1 MAEDGAPHVRGVTA
15 PAQDPGRVTCFPSN
29 DHRPNSGL
37 REGDITHAEVNEAL
51 RLAEKRVIFGQQTRL
66 RLGLRTE
73 DDTLRRYHAGH
84 DLAKFFYGAIRQI
97 PDALLDAIL
106 AAGISVTLV
115 TGRDLLVFRD
125 VRAHQSFHTGR
136 TRRTIYLPEPI
147 VESAFRKGYDYWAL
161 SEVLIQEAWPLLDYI
176 LILELVRRV
185 QVKLRQ
191 VLLPGI
197 SFIKQTLRCL
207 NRHLKDPSDRLRAE
221 GRATVDP
228 REDEFML
235 FYGTYAARFLAWD
248 RRLLERDPYDV
259 VDELFDEGL
268 ERQSAAWKVDA
279 ITHTCAF
286 PTYFA
291 LDRDIV
297 HPAAY
302 GQAERYGQPTAPAT
316 VDDFIHDL
324 GDAARF
330 RLGRQVKTEPLLD
343 RLIDLGAPGI
353 CALAEACAAERAAQ
367 RRVITDD
374 YHDGYDSL
382 ARFRQKL
389 QEASSDLPPQLGVGH
404 TFDDLCNLLLV
415 AHVQDEMQ
423 RFRALPEVD
432 QGEWRL
438 FLRDLVYRLI
448 GIFRPYVDEAEKE
461 RMLVTPAYYTPG
473 QQVDAWYRLARSLLP
488 AADLDRRNRLLVA
501 ILRQLR
507 RHPEYHGLFLAQARQ
522 LAGTPEVDFGTDRR
536 QQVARLAE
544 LIPEQAYRTSSDPQA
559 LYRRLEAFRRLRRD
573 EPDSQDLLP
582 LAAGILVRLDGAPN
596 YAQLID
602 VVRRLGD
609 AAQPPLEE
617 IVEAIGAGD
626 ERRATIRQTAM
637 ALLAR
642 MADG

>member
-1 MAEDGAPHVRGVTA
+1 MTT
-15 PAQDPGRVTCFPSN
+15 PAQDPAQPTSFPSN
-29 DHRPNSGL
+29 DDRPNSGL
-37 REGDITHAEVNEAL
+37 REGGITHAEVNEAL
-51 RLAEKRVIFGQQTRL
+51 RLADKRVIFGQQTRL
-66 RLGLRTE
+66 RLGLLME
-73 DDTLRRYHAGH
+73 DDSLRRYHAGH
-84 DLAKFFYGAIRQI
+84 DLVKFFYGAIRQI
-97 PDALLDAIL
+97 PEALLDAIL

-115 TGRDLLVFRD
+115 TGRDLLAFRD

-136 TRRTIYLPEPI
+136 TRRTIYMPEQI

-161 SEVLIQEAWPLLDYI
+161 SEVIIQEAWPLLDYI

-197 SFIKQTLRCL
+197 SFIKDTLRGL
-207 NRHLKDPSDRLRAE
+207 NKHRLDPSETLRAE
-221 GRATVDP
+221 GRVTVDP
-228 REDEFML
+228 KDDEFML
-235 FYGTYAARFLAWD
+235 FYGTYAAKFLAWD

-259 VDELFDEGL
+259 ADEVFDEGV
-268 ERQSAAWKVDA
+268 ERQWAAWKVDA
-279 ITHTCAF
+279 ITHTFSF

-302 GQAERYGQPTAPAT
+302 DLAARYGQATAPAT
-316 VDDFIHDL
+316 VDQIVHDL

-343 RLIDLGAPGI
+343 QLIDLGAPGI
-353 CALAEACAAERAAQ
+353 RAFAEACATERAAQ
-367 RRVITDD
+367 RLVITDH
-374 YHDGYDSL
+374 YYDGYDSV
-382 ARFRQKL
+382 ARFRKKL
-389 QEASSDLPPQLGVGH
+389 QDWSSDLPPELGVGH
-404 TFDDLCNLLLV
+404 TFDDLRNLLVV
-415 AHVQDEMQ
+415 AHIQDEMQ

-448 GIFRPYVDEAEKE
+448 GIYRPYVDEAEKE
-461 RMLVTPAYYTPG
+461 RMLTTPAYYTPA
-473 QQVDAWYRLARSLLP
+473 QQVDAWCELARSLLP
-488 AADLDRRNRLLVA
+488 ADDVKRCNALLVA

-507 RHPEYHGLFLAQARQ
+507 RHREFHGLFLTQARA
-522 LAGTPEVDFGTDRR
+522 LSGTPDIDFGADRR
-536 QQVARLAE
+536 QQIARLEE

-573 EPDSQDLLP
+573 EPDSQELLP
-582 LAAGILVRLDGAPN
+582 LVAGIFVRLDGAPN
-596 YAQLID
+596 YAELID

-617 IVEAIGAGD
+617 IVEAIGVGD

-637 ALLAR
+637 TLLEGIG
-642 MADG
+642 DG